1 LFFHRNKDKKK
12 KSSYKIDLFPFYVI
26 FIGKEGTT
34 MEQTKKSTIVW
45 KESMSAKDYLSVK
58 SYEWAK
64 EESEQKQINYR
75 YKIEK

>member
-1 LFFHRNKDKKK
+1 M
-12 KSSYKIDLFPFYVI
+12 YVI
-26 FIGKEGTT
+26 FIRKEGTT
-34 MEQTKKSTIVW
+34 MEQTKQSTIVW

>member
-1 LFFHRNKDKKK
+1 
-12 KSSYKIDLFPFYVI
+12 
-26 FIGKEGTT
+26 